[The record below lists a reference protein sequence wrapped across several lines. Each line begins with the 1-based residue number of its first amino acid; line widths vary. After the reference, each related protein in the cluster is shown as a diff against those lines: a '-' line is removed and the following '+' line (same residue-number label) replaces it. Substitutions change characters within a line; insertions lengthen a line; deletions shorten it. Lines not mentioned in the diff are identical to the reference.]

1 MIYTETYLKDR
12 IQVLRNVYR
21 YTLKNGGLSI
31 GQRICLKQEQAALMH
46 CQDHL
51 QQNPLAVIKPRYE
64 IPKHLNER
72 VLFINIRARHMY

>member
-1 MIYTETYLKDR
+1 MDKTTITDR

-31 GQRICLKQEQAALMH
+31 GQRICLTQEQVALMH
-46 CQDHL
+46 CLDKL
-51 QQNPLAVIKPRYE
+51 EQNPLAIIKPRYT
-64 IPKHLNER
+64 IPNHLNER